1 MTLMD
6 NLMNAASQMLGGK
19 DGGQGSLTDMA
30 MDLVKQ
36 HGGVGNLISQ
46 LQQGGLGD
54 AISSWV
60 SNQSGNT

>member
-30 MDLVKQ
+30 MDLETFAKFPK
-36 HGGVGNLISQ
+36 IP
-46 LQQGGLGD
+46 
-54 AISSWV
+54 
-60 SNQSGNT
+60 